1 MTIGRAC
8 LGAPVAIAALLGAEP
23 GCAQRNAWQQDESR
37 RIEEVVRGEKFSEDN
52 AVAKGTPLL
61 APPST
66 APPLPTSTYAIQ
78 NTPPKSRA
86 KTHRGA
92 AADTADIASSKAGL
106 QRPSHSKARA
116 KREQELISNPTAQGS
131 SSR

>member
-1 MTIGRAC
+1 VTIGRRC
-8 LGAPVAIAALLGAEP
+8 VPVAIAVLLGAES

-37 RIEEVVRGEKFSEDN
+37 RIDEVVRAEKFSEN
-52 AVAKGTPLL
+52 LPEAEGTPLL

-66 APPLPTSTYAIQ
+66 APPLPTGTYAIQ

-86 KTHRGA
+86 KTRRGT
-92 AADTADIASSKAGL
+92 AADTVDITSSTNGL
-106 QRPSHSKARA
+106 QRQSHSKARQ